1 LGDTDAIHGGNAVF
15 WTASTLGN
23 AVAGAAA
30 LTVAEGCGGGRV
42 AQAPSANATAN
53 ETMIEPIGRTLY
65 LRAVTSCASRR
76 FFAAAACGLLLGAL
90 AVALRPIGPHDLPL
104 DARAVTFYDRNGA
117 LLGTILGRDDRHT
130 IAVPLADIAPAFLEA
145 LRATEDRRFGAHGAL
160 DPIALLR
167 ACAEG
172 VLAHRFPGGASTLEM
187 QLARTL
193 VPVSATPWGKLVE
206 SIVAQ
211 RLENGLSKAQIIEA
225 YANRAPMGSNL
236 YGVEAAARTYFGT
249 SARNLDL
256 AQAALLAGLPNDP
269 VRLDPYRH
277 PGAALARR
285 RLVLARM
292 VATGMIDPEAARS
305 AAREQLALAPASAGI
320 LDAAHFLFSLAPWVA
335 PERARVRTTID
346 RSLQRFVEHQMSDVV
361 AGLAGNDV
369 GQAAAIVLDNRSGDV
384 LAYAGSLDYFDDA
397 QLGRNDGVRALRA
410 PGSAL
415 KPFLYELALE
425 RRDVRPATIL
435 PDAAVAYALPNA
447 GIYRPTD
454 YSEHFM
460 GPVRVRTAL
469 ANSLNVPAVRVLSRV
484 GVANFLERLH
494 ALGFTHLTKA
504 PDYYG
509 LGLTLGGGEV
519 SLFELARAY
528 CVLARDGVSTAVTTT
543 LDGSV
548 PPETSAGAAAHDP
561 AWAYVTDVIAD
572 PIARAPAFGTNSI
585 LSLPFPAAVKT
596 GTSSDFRDT
605 WTAGFTRDYTVA
617 VWVGNFDG
625 HPMRHVSGVT
635 GAAPLWSRIMLH
647 LYATHDAA
655 AFAPPR
661 GYVRRAI
668 CATTGELPGPHCPAV
683 VVEWL
688 DQGDRAQ
695 LARAPAR
702 TAPDPAYDA
711 WLLAEPERQRVPTRI
726 LFPHDGDRFVASP
739 DARIAVEIAG
749 TPDAALTL
757 DGRRIAG
764 RSGSYP
770 IGLTRGTHTL
780 IVRSASG
787 SARVVFSAGPHLA
800 RGRTGFSVIST
811 ER

>member
-1 LGDTDAIHGGNAVF
+1 
-15 WTASTLGN
+15 
-23 AVAGAAA
+23 
-30 LTVAEGCGGGRV
+30 
-42 AQAPSANATAN
+42 
-53 ETMIEPIGRTLY
+53 M
-65 LRAVTSCASRR
+65 
-76 FFAAAACGLLLGAL
+76 LGAL
-90 AVALRPIGPHDLPL
+90 AVALRPIGPRDLPR

-117 LLGTILGRDDRHT
+117 PLGTILGRDDRHT
-130 IAVPLADIAPAFLEA
+130 IAVPLADIAPAFLAA
-145 LRATEDRRFGAHGAL
+145 LRATEDHRFTAHGAL
-160 DPIALLR
+160 DPVAVLR
-167 ACAEG
+167 ACA
-172 VLAHRFPGGASTLEM
+172 LAALEHRFPGGASTLTM

-193 VPVSATPWGKLVE
+193 VPVPSTPWGKLVE

-269 VRLDPYRH
+269 VRLEPSAH
-277 PGAALARR
+277 PQAALARQ
-285 RLVLARM
+285 RLVLGRM
-292 VATGMIDPEAARS
+292 VAAGDITAGAARL
-305 AAREQLALAPASAGI
+305 AAREQLAIAPASAGI
-320 LDAAHFLFSLAPWVA
+320 FDAAHFLFFLAPRVA
-335 PERARVRTTID
+335 PERERVRTTID
-346 RSLQRFVEHQMSDVV
+346 RSLQRFVERQMSDVV
-361 AGLAGNDV
+361 AGLAANDV
-369 GQAAAIVLDNRSGDV
+369 GQAAAIVIDNRSGEV

-397 QLGRNDGVRALRA
+397 HLGRNDGVTALRA

-425 RRDVRPATIL
+425 RRDVRPTTIL

-484 GVANFLERLH
+484 GVANFLDRLR
-494 ALGFTHLTKA
+494 ALGFAHLTR
-504 PDYYG
+504 PPEYYG

-528 CVLARDGVSTAVTTT
+528 YVLARDGVPSALTTT

-548 PPETSAGAAAHDP
+548 PPSATAGAAAHDP

-647 LYATHDAA
+647 LYATHDALP
-655 AFAPPR
+655 FMPPR
-661 GYVRRAI
+661 GYARRAI
-668 CATTGELPGPHCPAV
+668 CAITGGRPGAGCPAIV
-683 VVEWL
+683 LEWL
-688 DQGDRAQ
+688 DRGDRAV
-695 LARAPAR
+695 LARAPAHA
-702 TAPDPAYDA
+702 APDPVYDA
-711 WLLAEPERQRVPTRI
+711 WLLSEPQRRHEPTRI

-739 DARIAVEIAG
+739 GARIAVEIAG
-749 TPDAALTL
+749 TPDAAVTL

-770 IGLTRGTHTL
+770 IEVTRGSHTL
-780 IVRSASG
+780 IARSSSG
-787 SARVVFSAGPHLA
+787 NSRVVFSAGPHLP
-800 RGRTGFSVIST
+800 RPRTGFSVVSAG
-811 ER
+811 R